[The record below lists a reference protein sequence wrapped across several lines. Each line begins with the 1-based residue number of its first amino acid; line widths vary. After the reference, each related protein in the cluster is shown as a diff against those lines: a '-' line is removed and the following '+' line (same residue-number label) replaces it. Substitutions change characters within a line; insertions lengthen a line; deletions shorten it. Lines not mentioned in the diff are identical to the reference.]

1 MTKKEIAAHVAL
13 RTGVTHKRAVAI
25 IDQML
30 AEIKSSLARGDKVE
44 IRGFGVF
51 KVRYTKE
58 KVARDLST
66 NTQIVIG
73 PTRRV
78 KFIPGKDMKTKL
90 NRAPRLPAA

>member
-1 MTKKEIAAHVAL
+1 MTKKEIAAQVAL
-13 RTGVTHKRAVAI
+13 RTGITHKRAVTV

-30 AEIKSSLARGDKVE
+30 AEIKSSLAAGEKTE

-51 KVRYTKE
+51 KVRRTKR

-66 NTQIVIG
+66 NTEIIIA

-78 KFIPGKDMKTKL
+78 KFIPGKQMKEKL
-90 NRAPRLPAA
+90 SRALSPAD